1 MKSKLVMLVIS
12 LVLVLSCTKNN
23 DDLEM
28 VKVAKPEYMSL
39 TAFRTSVKI
48 DAPRNIIES
57 GKIYTYNNLVLV
69 NDVDEGIHIIDNSN
83 PSSPKK
89 IAFIKIIAN
98 KDMEIKGNY
107 LYADSLMDLLV
118 FDISDINNIKEV
130 ARLKDVFPVYTPIPF
145 LQNLIVDYGDTA
157 SGETGIIVKWNIT
170 EEYRS
175 KDEINS
181 IKNNVDVILAMDAA
195 SSESTGQG
203 GSLAR
208 FKIVND
214 YLYAVDSH
222 NINIFNIQNLEDP
235 LLSNNVFAGYDIET
249 IFYKGNNLF
258 LGSMSG
264 MYVYNIT
271 SPNNPQLISEFKH
284 GTACDPV
291 VVDDNYAYI
300 TLRAGNFCGAFDSSL
315 QIVDISTIEKPFLVK
330 SYPMVGPYGLGIKDD
345 KLFICD
351 GSAGLKVYDK
361 TDVSNLKL
369 VNHFENINTY
379 DVIPM
384 ENQLLM
390 IGDKILYQYKYSN
403 DGITLLSEFKLN

>member
-1 MKSKLVMLVIS
+1 
-12 LVLVLSCTKNN
+12 
-23 DDLEM
+23 M

-181 IKNNVDVILAMDAA
+181 IKNNL
-195 SSESTGQG
+195 
-203 GSLAR
+203 
-208 FKIVND
+208 
-214 YLYAVDSH
+214 
-222 NINIFNIQNLEDP
+222 
-235 LLSNNVFAGYDIET
+235 
-249 IFYKGNNLF
+249 
-258 LGSMSG
+258 
-264 MYVYNIT
+264 
-271 SPNNPQLISEFKH
+271 
-284 GTACDPV
+284 
-291 VVDDNYAYI
+291 
-300 TLRAGNFCGAFDSSL
+300 
-315 QIVDISTIEKPFLVK
+315 
-330 SYPMVGPYGLGIKDD
+330 
-345 KLFICD
+345 
-351 GSAGLKVYDK
+351 
-361 TDVSNLKL
+361 
-369 VNHFENINTY
+369 
-379 DVIPM
+379 
-384 ENQLLM
+384 
-390 IGDKILYQYKYSN
+390 
-403 DGITLLSEFKLN
+403 